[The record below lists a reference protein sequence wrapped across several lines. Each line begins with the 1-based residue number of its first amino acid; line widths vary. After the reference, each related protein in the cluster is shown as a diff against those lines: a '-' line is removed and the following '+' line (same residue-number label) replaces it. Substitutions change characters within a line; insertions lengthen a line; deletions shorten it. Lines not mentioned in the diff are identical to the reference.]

1 MQKPLFT
8 KKVYCVTANSIER
21 APDSTIN
28 NLVFIFFR
36 NLQRKLTLSQ
46 VEISDCKL
54 RSERLEKDSEIY
66 RNQRDRVLE
75 ARKESILER
84 DKVIAEKEIIQMQ
97 YNELQSKYE
106 KFNQE
111 RETLFQDYD
120 ATKKRYEL
128 TMQELGEVKK
138 KINEKEMEAEDLN
151 RLLIEAEEKVKKHN
165 I

>member
-8 KKVYCVTANSIER
+8 KRVYCVTAYSIQR
-21 APDSTIN
+21 AWHSGIN

-36 NLQRKLTLSQ
+36 NFQRKLSLSQ
-46 VEISDCKL
+46 VEISDCKI

-84 DKVIAEKEIIQMQ
+84 DKVIVEKETIEMH
-97 YNELQSKYE
+97 YKELQCKYE
-106 KFNQE
+106 KFDQE
-111 RETLFQDYD
+111 RETLFEEYD
-120 ATKKRYEL
+120 RTKKRYET
-128 TMQELGEVKK
+128 TMQELGEIKRK
-138 KINEKEMEAEDLN
+138 LNEKEMEAEDLN
-151 RLLIEAEEKVKKHN
+151 RLLIEAEEKVKK